1 MRQMVAQLLPFRTDH
16 PVTTY
21 SQHIRRA
28 HEVKQMRTSTVP
40 ARTAAVAPPT
50 MHPDA
55 FHMSGGPATASVTP
69 LALPRFPRRP
79 RAELMCAQPQ
89 VGAKRRVSLPRV
101 AAHCGWQEKTE
112 LSAVVQKGRVVLYT
126 DLQVDGV
133 PVRLDAQGRISL
145 TASMC
150 LHLGVDVGDQV
161 QVIGDAGDRTATLLS
176 LTRALELMLEA
187 S

>member
-1 MRQMVAQLLPFRTDH
+1 MVAQTKASRTNH
-16 PVTTY
+16 WVTSY
-21 SQHIRRA
+21 NDYIRRT
-28 HEVKQMRTSTVP
+28 HQVKQMRTSAPTGTTAVTTPTV
-40 ARTAAVAPPT
+40 
-50 MHPDA
+50 HPDA
-55 FHMSGGPATASVTP
+55 FQPSGGPATASVAP
-69 LALPRFPRRP
+69 LALPRFPRRM

-101 AAHCGWQEKTE
+101 AGHCGWQHVTE
-112 LSAVVQKGRVVLYT
+112 LSAVVQQGRVVLHT
-126 DLQVDGV
+126 AHQAGSV

-161 QVIGDAGDRTATLLS
+161 QVIGDSVGGTATLLS
-176 LTRALELMLEA
+176 LSRALELMLEA

>member
-1 MRQMVAQLLPFRTDH
+1 MVARNTASRTNH
-16 PVTTY
+16 LVTSFNDY
-21 SQHIRRA
+21 IRRT
-28 HEVKQMRTSTVP
+28 HEVKQMRTSTAP
-40 ARTAAVAPPT
+40 ARTAAVVPPT
-50 MHPDA
+50 VHPDA
-55 FHMSGGPATASVTP
+55 FQMSGGPTTASVAP

-101 AAHCGWQEKTE
+101 AAHCGWQDKTE
-112 LSAVVQKGRVVLYT
+112 LSAVVQQGRVVLHT
-126 DLQVDGV
+126 DEQVGGI

-145 TASMC
+145 TASIC

-161 QVIGDAGDRTATLLS
+161 QVIGDADGGTATLLS